1 MIIWLGHSAFRIAGG
16 IYIDPYSVKKDSP
29 PANLIL
35 ISHHHYD
42 HCSPGDIEKII
53 GKNTIMLANPLA
65 AKKLAKFG
73 ENLKTIY
80 PGHKYN
86 YSGFDIETVPAYS
99 IKRTFHPKENAGAGF
114 IITVSGKRVYHA
126 GDTDLIPEMAETRC
140 DIALLPVSGVFV
152 MDPVEAFEAAK
163 LIRPA
168 LAIPMHYGSVVGT
181 AANAQKFA
189 TLCAAE
195 GIQAKIL
202 ALP

>member
-35 ISHHHYD
+35 ISHHHSD
-42 HCSPGDIEKII
+42 HCSPGDIERVI
-53 GKNTIMLANPLA
+53 GKNTIILANPMS
-65 AKKLAKFG
+65 AK
-73 ENLKTIY
+73 NLTMFDDNVKIVF

-86 YSGFDIETVPAYS
+86 YAGVEIETVPAYT
-99 IKRTFHPKENAGAGF
+99 IKRTAHPRENGGLGF
-114 IITVSGKRVYHA
+114 IITVSGQKIYHA
-126 GDTDLIPEMAETRC
+126 GDTDLIPEMSGFIC
-140 DIALLPVSGVFV
+140 DIALLPVSGVYV
-152 MDPVEAFEAAK
+152 MDPEEAFKAAE
-163 LIRPA
+163 LIKPG

-189 TLCAAE
+189 TLCAGK

-202 ALP
+202 TPQ